1 MDFDAI
7 MARLADATDAELG
20 EALSAINQA
29 AAELRT
35 APATDENVTRL
46 EALAA
51 ARQTIAGEQTKRT
64 ELAARQSAAAAAFA
78 DDDTTDADAERDP
91 LAEPQGV
98 EQDAE
103 QDDQDADAAA
113 DAEQDDADADADTA
127 NGETDGTVTASGR
140 KPARRKLGG
149 MTAQQAGSRTPKAAG
164 RIKATTR
171 VQGGIPGFE
180 AGAQL
185 DRAGLAQA
193 FAERFNTLKGTR
205 DAGRFHVAR
214 VEYAY
219 PESRRLSATDW
230 TTNTARIEAA
240 SGPDAIVAAGGL
252 CAPLETL
259 YDIQTI
265 GVTRRPIRDALTR
278 FGVDRGGIQYRQPFD
293 ALTMNSGLGVW
304 TLADDE
310 AVGVVEEPD
319 VPDPS
324 KSCFIVDCPG
334 VEEATIYST
343 YLCMEFPN
351 ITARFDREW
360 VDATTRA
367 ADVAWA
373 RFAENQLLARLL
385 AGSKHVH
392 AGAAVSATRDMLVN
406 LDKTIAYYRNR
417 HRLDDMVPL
426 RLILPRWVKEL
437 WRADLT
443 RGFAGELEALAVAD
457 ATIESWFRARGVNI
471 TFHLDGLN
479 ADATVTPNVPAQNY
493 GPLVANDPI
502 PPFIDRVDGLLY
514 AEGDWLFLDG
524 GTLDLGLVRDSAL
537 NARNRYRQFQET
549 FEGAA
554 FRGIETLRLNM
565 EVQPTGAS
573 VGTISTVFTD

>member
-1 MDFDAI
+1 VDFDAI

-20 EALSAINQA
+20 EALTAINQA

-35 APATDENVTRL
+35 AAATEENVNKL

-78 DDDTTDADAERDP
+78 DDTDADDADADRDP
-91 LAEPQGV
+91 LAEAQGV
-98 EQDAE
+98 EQDDDAE
-103 QDDQDADAAA
+103 TDAESDA
-113 DAEQDDADADADTA
+113 DAEQDDADADND
-127 NGETDGTVTASGR
+127 GTDAGGTVTASGR
-140 KPARRKLGG
+140 KPGRRKLGG
-149 MTAQQAGSRTPKAAG
+149 MTAQQAGTRVPKTAG
-164 RIKATTR
+164 RIKAVTR

-180 AGAQL
+180 AGARL
-185 DRAGLAQA
+185 DRATLAQA

-219 PESRRLSATDW
+219 PESRQLSATDW
-230 TTNTARIEAA
+230 ATNTARIEAA
-240 SGPDAIVAAGGL
+240 TGPEAIVAAGGL

-265 GVTRRPIRDALTR
+265 GVTRRPLRDALTR

-310 AVGVVEEPD
+310 AVGVVEDPD
-319 VPDPS
+319 VPDPT
-324 KSCFIVDCPG
+324 KSCFVVDCPG

-360 VDATTRA
+360 VDATTRS

-385 AGSKHVH
+385 AGSKHLTAV
-392 AGAAVSATRDMLVN
+392 AAVSAVRDMLVN

-493 GPLVANDPI
+493 ANVTANSTI
-502 PPFIDRVDGLLY
+502 PPFINRVDGVLY

-524 GTLDLGLVRDSAL
+524 GTLDLGLVRDSGL

-573 VGTISTVFTD
+573 VGTISTAFTD